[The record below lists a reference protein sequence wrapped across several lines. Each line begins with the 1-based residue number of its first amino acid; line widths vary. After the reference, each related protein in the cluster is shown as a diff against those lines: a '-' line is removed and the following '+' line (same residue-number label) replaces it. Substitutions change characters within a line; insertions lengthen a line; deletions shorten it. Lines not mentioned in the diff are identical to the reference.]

1 MLAMLTKTQEW
12 ALDASEAM
20 MLAEATANV
29 SRHYDVQIAAK
40 TTDWI
45 SLMMVCGTVYG
56 SRLAAIRYRKRE
68 ERAANPTSPAAP
80 VKKSNAEIVEEFSGK
95 VPDDFQPGGVWPQ

>member
-1 MLAMLTKTQEW
+1 
-12 ALDASEAM
+12 

-56 SRLAAIRYRKRE
+56 SRMAAIRYRKRM
-68 ERAANPTSPAAP
+68 ERAATPPAPAPT
-80 VKKSNAEIVEEFSGK
+80 KKTDAEIVTEFSG
-95 VPDDFQPGGVWPQ
+95 VPPADYEPGLGAQFQ